1 MKKMCPLL
9 EVVVYILI
17 IDINMI
23 KILIPIQSLS
33 DVVTNSSSELFCT
46 IFSDTQLEQI
56 YRLFDDLF
64 GYNNDSEL
72 GPTVRFINKKDDDY
86 YQDEDGYSS
95 YPDSW
100 VEISLPYDSYDASSF
115 YSAGI
120 KAILKDKFP
129 NSDYILNFE

>member
-1 MKKMCPLL
+1 
-9 EVVVYILI
+9 
-17 IDINMI
+17 MI

-33 DVVTNSSSELFCT
+33 DIVTNSSSELFCT
-46 IFSDTQLEQI
+46 IFSDTQLEEI
-56 YRLFDDLF
+56 YGLFDDLF

-72 GPTVRFINKKDDDY
+72 GPTVRFINKEDDDY
-86 YQDEDGYSS
+86 YQDEDGYAS

-129 NSDYILNFE
+129 DSDYTLKFE